1 MKFLGWLFNASS
13 RHRLGIRMYEKGKV
27 GIRLITL
34 LVSLAIV
41 AVAFLIEYWFFSS
54 LMTKDSF
61 GGGSDKVLTLLGIG
75 ILMVVLFLAALEY
88 CAIYG
93 LTAFKMAIYGT
104 ALTLAKRAEIKKAK
118 KKAKEEGVEYVPD
131 ENIQKMESEK
141 TYKALDIIIGIF
153 EIILVIGIIIGFF
166 ILMYNMLI
174 DPSPEENLG
183 SF

>member
-54 LMTKDSF
+54 LMTEGSL
-61 GGGSDKVLTLLGIG
+61 GGGTNKFASLFGIG
-75 ILMVVLFLAALEY
+75 VLMVIVFLAALEF
-88 CAIYG
+88 CSIYS

-141 TYKALDIIIGIF
+141 TYKAFDIIIGIL
-153 EIILVIGIIIGFF
+153 EMVLAIGIVIGFF
-166 ILMYNMLI
+166 ILMYNMI
-174 DPSPEENLG
+174 IAPSPEENLS